1 MTFAFFHS
9 DFPDL
14 PAAAGAAAAA
24 SDFCASSFISL
35 SSAAFSSSG
44 QDLMC
49 ASSSSSEPKPLE
61 CASSMPAVR
70 LMCAR
75 RVVCGQRL
83 GERHPFV
90 GAVCRSWVVKAALI
104 PWGPL
109 WKHHRQVPKRAF
121 ARR

>member
-75 RVVCGQRL
+75 VTALLARSL
-83 GERHPFV
+83 SSPFI
-90 GAVCRSWVVKAALI
+90 AAFSSSLMSLAEALSSSSVT
-104 PWGPL
+104 PL
-109 WKHHRQVPKRAF
+109 SLAIF
-121 ARR
+121 S